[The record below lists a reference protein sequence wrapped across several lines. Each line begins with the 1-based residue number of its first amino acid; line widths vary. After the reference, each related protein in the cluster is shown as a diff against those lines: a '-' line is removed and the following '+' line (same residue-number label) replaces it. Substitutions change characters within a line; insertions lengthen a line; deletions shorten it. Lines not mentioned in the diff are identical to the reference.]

1 MGKKLGISLLLVSLA
16 AAAPARA
23 DDDAA
28 ITSRLR
34 EASALR
40 DAGKYGDAA
49 KKLAKI
55 DEPDFAAPLGLA
67 RTRLLR
73 ADKQPDEA
81 AHTAEASAAQ
91 IPASEIRAHLYA
103 ELAQIYLSRD
113 DLASAEQ
120 AQHAAADATHSAEYA
135 AQLAN
140 ELARAFESH
149 GRTAEALAM
158 YTRVWQGYPLS
169 GAAETAFSRA
179 TALAATTG
187 TPPPEPSVL
196 VGRADRLRESFRC
209 DAALPLYESLLARSD
224 TKASH
229 RPSLERGRADC
240 LFMARRYGDAVDA
253 YRALAKRDPKD
264 FEARFQAARALARS
278 GAIDPA
284 VAELE
289 KLEKTKDELQRA
301 RVRAL
306 LATVL
311 EDREPARALAELRQ
325 LERQTA
331 APNLASDARWSL
343 AWADLRG
350 GGGLEAAPLLDKM
363 AQGTLDDVEVQRARY
378 WRGVAHFESSDEARR
393 IDGAEEL
400 KGLARDI
407 PLSYYGML
415 ASERVGGSP
424 IEKSLVGPR
433 ASSPEAPALRRARLF
448 LDGGFPEIAA
458 DEIESYADDARLDRD
473 ARIATARLLHRTGDS
488 YRALKLID
496 DGFGPTLEQGID
508 PAWRE
513 AWELAWPRAFG
524 QWVSGATHEFS
535 FDPAL
540 VWAIMRE
547 ESAYRAQVSSP
558 AGALGL
564 MQLMPQTGGRVA
576 GELGLSGFVTERLY
590 DPETNIRL
598 GTYYLRSL
606 FERFD
611 GSRALT
617 IASYNAGPEA
627 VGRWLEKNAQ
637 AKPDAFVESVSYG
650 ETRRYLRRVLRSY
663 RVYQLLYGDAV
674 KAVPQPLPPQPAS
687 VAAPPATDAS
697 AGEAGDAQR
706 GAEAGR

>member
-1 MGKKLGISLLLVSLA
+1 MGKMLRIALLLLSLVA
-16 AAAPARA
+16 AARVRA

-28 ITSRLR
+28 ITARLR

-55 DEPDFAAPLGLA
+55 GESDFAAPLGLA

-73 ADKQPDEA
+73 ADDQADEA
-81 AHTAEASAAQ
+81 AHTAEAAAAQ
-91 IPASEIRAHLYA
+91 IPSAEIRAHLYA
-103 ELAQIYLSRD
+103 ELAQIYLSRG

-120 AQHAAADATHSAEYA
+120 AQHAAADATRSSEYA

-140 ELARAFESH
+140 ELARAYESH
-149 GRTAEALAM
+149 GRTADALAM

-169 GAAETAFSRA
+169 GAAQTAFSRA

-187 TPPPEPSVL
+187 TPPPEPGVL
-196 VGRADRLRESFRC
+196 IGRADRLRDSFRC
-209 DAALPLYESLLARSD
+209 DAALPLYESLLARPGLRAAQ
-224 TKASH
+224 KPA
-229 RPSLERGRADC
+229 LQRGRADC
-240 LFMARRYGDAVDA
+240 LFMARRYSDAVDA

-278 GAIDPA
+278 GTIDPA

-289 KLEKTKDELQRA
+289 KLGKTKDELQRA

-306 LATVL
+306 LATIL
-311 EDREPARALAELRQ
+311 EDREPARALSELR
-325 LERQTA
+325 LVEKQTA
-331 APNLASDARWSL
+331 APQLASDARWSL

-363 AQGTLDDVEVQRARY
+363 AQGSLDDVEVQRARY
-378 WRGVAHFESSDEARR
+378 WRGVAGFESTDETRR
-393 IDGAEEL
+393 VAGADEL
-400 KGLARDI
+400 KSLARDI

-415 ASERVGGSP
+415 AAERVGGAP

-433 ASSPEAPALRRARLF
+433 VTAPEAPPLRRARLF

-458 DEIESYADDARLDRD
+458 DEIESYTDDARPERD
-473 ARIATARLLHRTGDS
+473 ARIAIAALLHRTGDS

-508 PAWRE
+508 PSWRE
-513 AWELAWPRAFG
+513 AWELAWPRAFP
-524 QWVSGATHEFS
+524 QWVTRATHEFY

-564 MQLMPQTGGRVA
+564 MQLMPQTGERVA
-576 GELGLSGFVTERLY
+576 GELELQSFATEQLY

-611 GSRALT
+611 GSRAFT

-637 AKPDAFVESVSYG
+637 PKPDVFVESVPYG

-663 RVYQLLYGDAV
+663 HMYQLLYGDAV
-674 KAVPQPLPPQPAS
+674 KAVPQPAAA
-687 VAAPPATDAS
+687 VAPSGAP
-697 AGEAGDAQR
+697 GDAQASQAQR
-706 GAEAGR
+706 